1 VPVKRLLLAT
11 TLLAC
16 AAAVAEEA
24 EVPPSLELLDYL
36 GEWGDAEGQWLDPE
50 ILQLVTLGGGEQANE
65 EEKDE

>member
-16 AAAVAEEA
+16 AAAMAEEA
-24 EVPPSLELLDYL
+24 EVPPLELLEYL

-50 ILQLVTLGGGEQANE
+50 ILQLVTLSGGEQANE
-65 EEKDE
+65 EEEDE